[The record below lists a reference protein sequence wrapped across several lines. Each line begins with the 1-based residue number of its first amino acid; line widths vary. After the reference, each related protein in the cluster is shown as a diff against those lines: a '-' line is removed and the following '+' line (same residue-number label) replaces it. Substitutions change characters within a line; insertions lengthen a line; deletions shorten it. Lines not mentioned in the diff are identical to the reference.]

1 MLGIKQIST
10 RIAELIRGALPYAIV
25 NNNPDASLFARL
37 ASYSEVQQA
46 IDAGHTWIKVKP
58 SDTDYSN
65 FTVDNN
71 YTRIESSWGARFTN
85 TNTATNNHVI
95 VVSGNHCT
103 VTGLRTYTAG
113 GATSASDR
121 RGFNITGQY
130 NFVINCMV
138 EDSDGSGFAIQ
149 GSYNTF
155 QNCLVKDAD
164 VYGFYMDSNYVS
176 IIGCRMVT
184 SGSGPIHFTSVGDRC
199 IVVGN
204 ACQDTGNVGMASG
217 AAEGVMVGNAV
228 NGGISISQSEAWI
241 LGSTTTPSS
250 DPPGANKLY

>member
-1 MLGIKQIST
+1 MLGIGQITT
-10 RIAELIRGALPYAIV
+10 RVAELIRGAMPFAIV
-25 NNNPDASLFARL
+25 NNSPDGGAFARL
-37 ASYSEVQQA
+37 ASYSEVQHA

-85 TNTATNNHVI
+85 TNTAATNHVI

-113 GATSASDR
+113 GATSNDR

-149 GSYNTF
+149 GSYNSF
-155 QNCLVKDAD
+155 QNCLVKDVD
-164 VYGFYMDSNYVS
+164 DYGFYMDSNYAS

-184 SGSGPIHFTSVGDRC
+184 SGSGPIYFTSVGDIC
-199 IVVGN
+199 VVVGN
-204 ACQDTGNVGMASG
+204 ACQDTGNIGVAGG
-217 AAEGVMVGNAV
+217 AANGVMVGNAV
-228 NGGISISQSEAWI
+228 NGAVSISTSDAWV
-241 LGSTTTPSS
+241 LGSTTSNS
-250 DPPGANKLY
+250 ADPPGANKLY